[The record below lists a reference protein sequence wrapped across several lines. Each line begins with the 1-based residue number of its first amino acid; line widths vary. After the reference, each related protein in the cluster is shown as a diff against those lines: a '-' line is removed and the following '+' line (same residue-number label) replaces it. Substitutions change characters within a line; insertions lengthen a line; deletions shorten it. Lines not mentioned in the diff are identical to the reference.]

1 MHDQGQGL
9 SSPNSQED
17 GVLRAL
23 GIETKRKAQ
32 DARTAG
38 LRGKNRTDNFL
49 GWVGTFERM
58 AEPCGSHCLLCH
70 CDPLDFSRASVK
82 CVV

>member
-9 SSPNSQED
+9 SSPSSQED

-23 GIETKRKAQ
+23 GIETKEKSQ
-32 DARTAG
+32 EARTVE
-38 LRGKNRTDNFL
+38 LWGKNRAGNFL
-49 GWVGTFERM
+49 GWVGTFKRM

-70 CDPLDFSRASVK
+70 SDSLHFSRA
-82 CVV
+82 